1 MVENMKII
9 ALNKKASFE
18 YFIEDKY
25 EAGIVLTGTEIKS
38 IRLGKCNIN
47 DAYVRIKNV
56 EAYIINMNISKFA
69 QGNIHNHEETR
80 ERKLLLHKNEIL
92 KLSGYVDKDG
102 YTLIPLKLYLKEGL
116 AKIEVGV
123 CRGKKLHDKRD
134 SLKEKDMNRRIE
146 KQLKQIN
153 Y

>member
-1 MVENMKII
+1 MKII

-80 ERKLLLHKNEIL
+80 ERKLLLHKKEIL